1 MTIDDLRNLG
11 ANVDEGVA
19 RCAGNATFY
28 VMLVPKALEISRF
41 ETLDR
46 CVKAKQFKEAF
57 EAAHALKG
65 VLGNLSLTPIYEP
78 ICEITELLRTEQD
91 VPYEALLETIWA
103 ARNRFAEK
111 I

>member
-1 MTIDDLRNLG
+1 MTIDDLKNLG

-41 ETLDR
+41 EMLDR

-65 VLGNLSLTPIYEP
+65 VLGNLSLTPIYE
-78 ICEITELLRTEQD
+78 ITELLRTEQD
-91 VPYEALLETIWA
+91 VPYEALLETIWS